1 VSRWRTFTG
10 VRALAWVVPLLLVA
24 ANLFWLT
31 AFGSG
36 SRVRLRELDRRLE
49 AAQRRGADVAKRLET
64 RERLWIEAT
73 ENRDRIGAIYA
84 QRFATERSRFT
95 EQVRELKSLA
105 ERAGLDPASFAYPED
120 QLSSY
125 GLVRRSFV
133 FSVNGSYAALRNFL
147 HLLELTDSFLIVE
160 QVGVSESR
168 GGLAVKLRLS
178 TYFQGVRNDAAAAV
192 IDPRVASREVGSGTG
207 GAGGASDAESP
218 FQGAADDGATEQ
230 LEAAEEDLGLV
241 EEDDGEND
249 VDSENDGGGD
259 GGRP

>member
-1 VSRWRTFTG
+1 MSRWRTFTG
-10 VRALAWVVPLLLVA
+10 VRSLAWVVPLLLVA

-49 AAQRRGADVAKRLET
+49 VAKRRGADVAKRLET

-73 ENRDRIGAIYA
+73 ENRDRIAAIYA

-133 FSVNGSYAALRNFL
+133 FSVNGSYSALRNFL
-147 HLLELTDSFLIVE
+147 HLLELTDSFLVVE

-178 TYFQGVRNDAAAAV
+178 TYFQGVANDAAAAA
-192 IDPRVASREVGSGTG
+192 IDPLVAVRES
-207 GAGGASDAESP
+207 GAGAVSPAEAP
-218 FQGAADDGATEQ
+218 FVVAPADGAAA
-230 LEAAEEDLGLV
+230 AAEGDLELV
-241 EEDDGEND
+241 EEDDG
-249 VDSENDGGGD
+249 DSEDEDAGD
-259 GGRP
+259 GGRR